1 LYAQYPRTAF
11 LKTELPPEIAV
22 LNEPLSIAVHG
33 ISRAGMQLGSVAVI
47 QGSGAVGLGALLFAR
62 LAGAYKTII
71 VGGPRKRL
79 ELATAFGADVTID
92 VDEITSPEE
101 RTQLVRAETV
111 NNRGADIVFDC
122 TGYRESLAEGIGYL
136 RDSAKY
142 VDLGHFTDA
151 GDAPFNAQRLL

>member
-1 LYAQYPRTAF
+1 GSCYYCTMAKTPTRCESSVAYGFGADTPENALSGGFGQYLYAQYPRTAF

-111 NNRGADIVFDC
+111 NNRGADIVF
-122 TGYRESLAEGIGYL
+122 
-136 RDSAKY
+136 
-142 VDLGHFTDA
+142 
-151 GDAPFNAQRLL
+151 